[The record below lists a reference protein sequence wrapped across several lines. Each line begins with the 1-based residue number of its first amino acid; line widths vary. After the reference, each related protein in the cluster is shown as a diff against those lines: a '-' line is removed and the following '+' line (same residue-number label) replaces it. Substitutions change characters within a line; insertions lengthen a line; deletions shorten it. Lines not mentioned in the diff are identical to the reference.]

1 MCTDY
6 NITIRTCKF
15 VLKNVNMILNKGW
28 NVCSKIMLVVRD
40 GLFWNHR
47 QDSCFENPSKE
58 HHKLFFDQRLFLKGN
73 ITTLSQFS
81 CSTEVNIRIF
91 TDAKMHAKQLKQ
103 EQNKKGPFNTNAY
116 LQIHTVAYLFFVN
129 IQQLQFNEALQN
141 HCSQVLLFHS
151 FLEFY
156 LFTKFISLPISF
168 AMKKHATKATAL
180 QDLLLYQQTFL
191 LGSQYKE
198 INTR

>member
-1 MCTDY
+1 MFMLLLTIPPPIANAVLHNIASRTGEKKTGKERKIKHENNHFIMCTDY

-28 NVCSKIMLVVRD
+28 NVCSKIMLMVRD
-40 GLFWNHR
+40 GLLLNHR

-91 TDAKMHAKQLKQ
+91 TNAKTQAKQLKK

-116 LQIHTVAYLFFVN
+116 LQIHTVPLF
-129 IQQLQFNEALQN
+129 
-141 HCSQVLLFHS
+141 C
-151 FLEFY
+151 
-156 LFTKFISLPISF
+156 
-168 AMKKHATKATAL
+168 
-180 QDLLLYQQTFL
+180 
-191 LGSQYKE
+191 
-198 INTR
+198 